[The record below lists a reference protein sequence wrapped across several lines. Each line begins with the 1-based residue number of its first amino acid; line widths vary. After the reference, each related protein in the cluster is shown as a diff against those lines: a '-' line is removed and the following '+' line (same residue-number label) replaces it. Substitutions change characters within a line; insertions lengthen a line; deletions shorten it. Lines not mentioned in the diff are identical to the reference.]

1 MGEDD
6 EVADRRRKEAVLAGA
21 THWAT
26 VDLIDLGTDGV
37 GIRSALEQFGVRVNR
52 VPVGQAR
59 HLVAALSEGHEAE
72 FVVLDCHG
80 SDGAVVI
87 PELSPE
93 LEQEQP
99 FRGVLT
105 ADDLRGFAR
114 FDGATVIS
122 TGCGTGTPGLA
133 AAVLACGAAGYLAPT
148 GYPEGHA
155 AFFALSYLFYELTEG
170 RSVVVAAER
179 LRGHDS
185 ELAMW
190 RYFR

>member
-59 HLVAALSEGHEAE
+59 HLVAALSEGH
-72 FVVLDCHG
+72 
-80 SDGAVVI
+80 
-87 PELSPE
+87 
-93 LEQEQP
+93 
-99 FRGVLT
+99 
-105 ADDLRGFAR
+105 
-114 FDGATVIS
+114 
-122 TGCGTGTPGLA
+122 
-133 AAVLACGAAGYLAPT
+133 
-148 GYPEGHA
+148 A